1 MLQKYAIL
9 AFLSF
14 VWGTT
19 WIAIKYS
26 LIGIPPFLG
35 ASARFLVALACLLGY
50 AAYKRRSLKISSKDF
65 SMIFISSI
73 LLYLLDYG
81 LIYWGEQ
88 YINAGATAI
97 FFATFPLFT
106 GVVSNFVFRSEAF
119 QWQKFLGLVIGF
131 LGIAI
136 VFYDQLLQT
145 RFEGMVVWA
154 SIAVI
159 ISALSAAVSLV
170 MVKKYLSH
178 METVTLTLHQMIWGV
193 VMLGLIGLL
202 GGELPLIKYHPASI
216 IAVVYMGIVASA
228 LAFVLYYYLLKE
240 MSAISVSSIIYITPV
255 VAILIGWV
263 MLNESI
269 TPQIITGMLVTF
281 VGIFVS
287 QMKEYQKYLSR
298 KTVQKY
304 N

>member
-50 AAYKRRSLKISSKDF
+50 AAHKRRSLKISSKDF

-97 FFATFPLFT
+97 FLPHFRCLRASFPISFSAARRFS
-106 GVVSNFVFRSEAF
+106 GKNFWDWLSDF
-119 QWQKFLGLVIGF
+119 
-131 LGIAI
+131 
-136 VFYDQLLQT
+136 
-145 RFEGMVVWA
+145 WA
-154 SIAVI
+154 SL
-159 ISALSAAVSLV
+159 SFFTTSCCKRALKAWLCGR
-170 MVKKYLSH
+170 
-178 METVTLTLHQMIWGV
+178 Q
-193 VMLGLIGLL
+193 
-202 GGELPLIKYHPASI
+202 
-216 IAVVYMGIVASA
+216 
-228 LAFVLYYYLLKE
+228 
-240 MSAISVSSIIYITPV
+240 
-255 VAILIGWV
+255 
-263 MLNESI
+263 
-269 TPQIITGMLVTF
+269 
-281 VGIFVS
+281 
-287 QMKEYQKYLSR
+287 SR
-298 KTVQKY
+298 
-304 N
+304 